1 MIKRATRSGRN
12 GRSVDRQSLMIENEK
27 RLIITEHFF
36 NIMVTI
42 LPSTAD
48 LMEFVTV
55 LGFTKLISDI
65 KSGSL
70 VEEKVLEKSNMVG
83 RHSGLDFTETID
95 ALTSASKL

>member
-1 MIKRATRSGRN
+1 
-12 GRSVDRQSLMIENEK
+12 MIENEK

-48 LMEFVTV
+48 FLVIFCLMEFITV
-55 LGFTKLISDI
+55 LGFTKLISEI

-70 VEEKVLEKSNMVG
+70 VEE
-83 RHSGLDFTETID
+83 
-95 ALTSASKL
+95 